1 MNQYNLS
8 VMTRE
13 NLEKIQV
20 KPYDKV
26 ISITEIIQIPE
37 VISM

>member
-8 VMTRE
+8 LMTCE

-20 KPYDKV
+20 KPYD
-26 ISITEIIQIPE
+26 ISITENH
-37 VISM
+37 